1 MHEFGIYI
9 GRFQPFH
16 NAHLE
21 TVRFA
26 LKQAKKLI
34 IVIGSDNQARTTKNP
49 WTSEERIAM
58 MKSAI
63 SVDAH
68 AVVMSQSKVYKDYIE
83 PTGTKLPAD
92 VLDQIIFI
100 TAKDYL
106 YNENLWIAA
115 VQQAIGTVT
124 QGSKDV
130 VLIGHKKDETSFY
143 LKLFPQW
150 KFIETEFFD
159 VHCDAT
165 KIRDMMFKQD
175 KITIKDRVPFY
186 VYNYV
191 ISFMD
196 GPEFK
201 RLKEE
206 HDHIVQYKAEWEDA
220 PFPPMFVTT
229 DAVVICS
236 GHILVVR
243 RKGAPGRGLIALP
256 GGFLQQE
263 EKIVDGCIRELKEE
277 TGIKIPVT
285 DLKSHIVG
293 ERVFD
298 HPHRSLR
305 GRTITHAF
313 CIKLKDGN
321 LPEVKGMD
329 DADKAWWVPLR
340 DVFSRENEFFEDHFH
355 IINFFVTR
363 F

>member
-34 IVIGSDNQARTTKNP
+34 IVIGSDNQARTINNP

-63 SVDAH
+63 SVSAH
-68 AVVMSQSKVYKDYIE
+68 TTLYTQSKVDKDSIE
-83 PTGTKLPAD
+83 PIASKDLDD
-92 VLDQIIFI
+92 VLDRIIFI

-130 VLIGHKKDETSFY
+130 VLIGHKKDESSFY

-150 KFIETEFFD
+150 KFMETDFFD

-165 KIRDMMFKQD
+165 KIRDMMFMQD
-175 KITIKDRVPFY
+175 KISFKDRVPYY
-186 VYNYV
+186 VYNYL
-191 ISFMD
+191 INFMD
-196 GPEFK
+196 GAEFK

-206 HDHIVQYKAEWEDA
+206 YDHIARYRADWADA
-220 PFPPMFVTT
+220 PHPPMFVTT

-243 RKGAPGRGLIALP
+243 RKGAPGQGLIALP

-277 TGIKIPVT
+277 TGIKLPAT
-285 DLKSHIVG
+285 DLKTHIVG
-293 ERVFD
+293 EHVFD

-313 CIKLKDGN
+313 CIKLKDGE
-321 LPEVKGMD
+321 LPIVKGMD

-340 DVFSRENEFFEDHFH
+340 DIFGHENEFFEDHFH
-355 IINFFVTR
+355 IITYFTHR